1 MSLLQFTFESQYL
14 CNNTTVSVIL
24 PDRPHSVDAADFY
37 SNGKKYRVLWLL
49 HGTYGDHSDWVRKS
63 MIEIYAREKNLICV
77 MPSGLNAD
85 YENWPGF
92 GMGFDM
98 DSFLV
103 KELMPMIYNWFPA
116 SPKKEDNFIAG
127 LSMGGRGALKYLL
140 KYPDKFASGAILSA
154 APVAMDAI
162 DWEGKLPPA
171 FGLRSMSNPR
181 FRNQV
186 ANAGGK
192 EAYIRDYDLFSKVFE
207 MHKAGALPKMI
218 FGCGDK
224 DFLYD
229 TYKAFKDACLREEV
243 PITFFELPNLGHEWR
258 FWDPFIQEAFRF
270 WGFETDTETKKL
282 L

>member
-14 CNNTTVSVIL
+14 NNNTTISVIL
-24 PDRPHSVDAADFY
+24 PDRPHSVDASDFY
-37 SNGKKYRVLWLL
+37 SSGKKYRVLWLL
-49 HGTYGDHSDWVRKS
+49 HGTFGDHSDWVRKS
-63 MIEIYAREKNLICV
+63 MIEIYACEKNLICV

-85 YENWPGF
+85 YESWPGF
-92 GMGFDM
+92 GLGFDM

-116 SPKKEDNFIAG
+116 SSKKEDNFIAG

-154 APVAMDAI
+154 TPRPVEKI
-162 DWEGKLPPA
+162 DWEGKEKDA
-171 FGLRSMSNPR
+171 HMQSMANLR

-192 EAYIRDYDLFSKVFE
+192 EAYLRDYDDFNKVFE
-207 MHKAGALPKMI
+207 MHKAGTLPRMI
-218 FGCGDK
+218 FGMGDK
-224 DFLYD
+224 DFGYEP
-229 TYKAFKDACLREEV
+229 YCYFKKKCREEGV
-243 PITFFELPNLGHEWR
+243 PIEFREMAGLGHEWR

-270 WGFETDTETKKL
+270 WGFETDSETKKL